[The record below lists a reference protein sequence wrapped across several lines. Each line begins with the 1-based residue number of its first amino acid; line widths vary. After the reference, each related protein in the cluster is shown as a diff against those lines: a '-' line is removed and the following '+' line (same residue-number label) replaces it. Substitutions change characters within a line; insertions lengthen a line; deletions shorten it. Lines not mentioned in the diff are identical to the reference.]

1 MPRAAAVPQPW
12 PEPELELEP
21 MDIHEM
27 ATKQERATEP
37 EREAEHDEQPEKK
50 EEYEETI
57 TLRAADFYALQ
68 DTLEDI
74 RFQIA
79 DIQKDARQDKLE
91 TQDMLQAILDRLPS
105 AP

>member
-1 MPRAAAVPQPW
+1 MPRVAATPQP
-12 PEPELELEP
+12 EPKPEP
-21 MDIHEM
+21 MDIYEM
-27 ATKQERATEP
+27 AAEQERAAEP
-37 EREAEHDEQPEKK
+37 ERVAKQEEEADEQPD
-50 EEYEETI
+50 EEEEDEETN

-79 DIQKDARQDKLE
+79 DIQRDARQD
-91 TQDMLQAILDRLPS
+91 MLWTILDRLPL

>member
-1 MPRAAAVPQPW
+1 VA
-12 PEPELELEP
+12 
-21 MDIHEM
+21 
-27 ATKQERATEP
+27 ER
-37 EREAEHDEQPEKK
+37 DKQPEEE

-79 DIQKDARQDKLE
+79 DIQRDARQDKLK
-91 TQDMLQAILDRLPS
+91 TQDMLQGILDRLPL
-105 AP
+105 AQ

>member
-1 MPRAAAVPQPW
+1 MPRAAVEPQPQ
-12 PEPELELEP
+12 PEPELEPEP

-27 ATKQERATEP
+27 AAEQERAAEP
-37 EREAEHDEQPEKK
+37 ERESEHDEQPEEE

-57 TLRAADFYALQ
+57 TLRAANFYTLQ

-74 RFQIA
+74 RFQIV
-79 DIQKDARQDKLE
+79 DIQRDACQDRLE
-91 TQDMLQAILDRLPS
+91 TQDMLQAILNRLPP